1 MWIKKGGV
9 FMKKVVVKW
18 AKICPYAIIP
28 KAAYNGDAGV
38 DLATIEEYLILPG
51 ERKLVRTGLKVE
63 IPYGYELQI
72 RPRSGLSLKSPLII
86 ANSPGTIDCNYRG
99 EIMVIIWNT
108 GMDAYKI
115 YPGMKIAQ
123 AVLQKLPVV
132 EHIEVPESEL
142 SDTQRAEKGFGSSGI

>member
-1 MWIKKGGV
+1 ME
-9 FMKKVVVKW
+9 KVVVKW
-18 AKICPYAIIP
+18 AKIHPNAAIP
-28 KAAYNGDAGV
+28 HPAYDGDAGV
-38 DLATIEEYLILPG
+38 DLAAVEEHLILPS

-99 EIMVIIWNT
+99 EIMVIIWNA

-123 AVLQKLPVV
+123 AVLQKLPIV
-132 EHIEVPESEL
+132 EHIEVSESEL
-142 SDTQRAEKGFGSSGI
+142 SDTRRGEKGFGSSGI